1 MREAANVVVPAAEG
15 RALRVSEGEIIRVT
29 TPKGR
34 QAADFFAFTPDL
46 GEWMS
51 PMHTWV
57 ATRSI
62 RPREG
67 DTMRSQRRNPL
78 LRFVRDGAGGVH
90 DMLLAACDQTRY
102 AHLGFDGYHRSCA
115 ENLLQALRALELGP
129 VIVPQPVNLFT
140 CTRVEPDQRLVSPP
154 NPVEPGSFAEFE
166 ALTDVVCVI
175 SSCPFDL
182 PIPDWRINAEGGP
195 TELVAEIVDSG
206 R

>member
-1 MREAANVVVPAAEG
+1 MREVRNVVVPAAEG
-15 RALRVSEGEIIRVT
+15 RALRVAEGEIIRVT

-34 QAADFFAFTPDL
+34 QAADFFAFTPDVK
-46 GEWMS
+46 EWMS

-67 DTMRSQRRNPL
+67 DTMLSQRRNPL
-78 LRFVRDGAGGVH
+78 LRFVHDSAGGIH
-90 DMLLAACDQTRY
+90 DMLLAACDQARY
-102 AHLGFDGYHRSCA
+102 GQFGVEGYHRSCS
-115 ENLLQALRALELGP
+115 ENLLEALHALQLEP

-154 NPVEPGSFAEFE
+154 NPVPPGSFAEFE
-166 ALTDVVCVI
+166 AVTDVVCVI